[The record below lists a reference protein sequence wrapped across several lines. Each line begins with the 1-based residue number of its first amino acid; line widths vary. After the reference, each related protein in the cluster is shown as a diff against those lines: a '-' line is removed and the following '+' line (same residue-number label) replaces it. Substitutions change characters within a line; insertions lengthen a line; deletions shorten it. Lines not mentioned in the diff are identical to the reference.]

1 MLEEPQNRHRPM
13 ATPDAGAR
21 VGRIL
26 SFHTGAAVP
35 RPLDGHIA
43 ALMSSFAQLKPQAQK
58 RFLEQLNEYLY
69 ASAAQRRQLRRQWP
83 NFVIEPCTCHE
94 DEPVAP

>member
-1 MLEEPQNRHRPM
+1 
-13 ATPDAGAR
+13 
-21 VGRIL
+21 
-26 SFHTGAAVP
+26 
-35 RPLDGHIA
+35 
-43 ALMSSFAQLKPQAQK
+43 MSSFAQLKPQAQK

-94 DEPVAP
+94 DEPGSP

>member
-1 MLEEPQNRHRPM
+1 M

-43 ALMSSFAQLKPQAQK
+43 ALMSSFARLTPHGQK

-83 NFVIEPCTCHE
+83 NFVIEPCACQE
-94 DEPVAP
+94 DEGEAPPARR